1 MEHALFPIAVFC
13 AIVSLAGAIVWL
25 RSHFEKKRT
34 EALRAVADDIGLQFL
49 ATEDEELLVKMNA
62 FPLFNKGRRRKIKNV
77 MTTETDIARLTIFDY
92 QYTTGGGNNSHTHHH
107 TVLSMESDALSLP
120 HFALHPEGFLQRV
133 GAAIG
138 MQDIDFEDHPE
149 FSNSFMLKGE
159 NEQSVRN
166 FFDAEVL
173 KFLAERKG
181 ICVESAPGAFI
192 YFRGARRKP
201 EQVHEFMNEAFTIYS
216 AFAERLSRPPSSSN

>member
-1 MEHALFPIAVFC
+1 MEHAFLLVAIFC
-13 AIVSLAGAIVWL
+13 AFVLFMGAIIWL
-25 RSHFEKKRT
+25 GSHFDKKRT
-34 EALRAVADDIGLQFL
+34 EALRAVATDIGLQFL
-49 ATEDEELLVKMNA
+49 ATKDEELLAKMNA
-62 FPLFNKGRRRKIKNV
+62 FPLFNKGRSRKIKNV

-92 QYTTGGGNNSHTHHH
+92 QYTTSSGKNSHTHHH
-107 TVLSMESDALSLP
+107 TVVSMESDALSLP
-120 HFALHPEGFLQRV
+120 HFSLSPEGFFQRV

-138 MQDIDFEDHPE
+138 MQDIDFEAHPE
-149 FSNSFMLKGE
+149 FSSSFVLKAD
-159 NEQSVRN
+159 NEQSVRM

-173 KFLAERKG
+173 KFLAQRKG

-216 AFAERLSRPPSSSN
+216 AFAERLSRTTSSSN